1 MAQSAELPGGDT
13 MMHRLVQPIVRA
25 ACRLWREEEGV
36 IIACSLAVF
45 LFLYVLGCGIYTLGT
60 TLCEREALQ
69 NAADAAAYS
78 AATIQADALSRM
90 AMVNR
95 ALAYTY
101 TQMSCKQ
108 MDCITARW
116 LGQVIKRFNEDSD
129 AAKNWTTT
137 LFLKTWPV
145 TLFSFATTVVT
156 LIPANVDRWS
166 RAKNGDYI
174 DRTPGVA
181 WFCGYANQHD
191 AVCLNGRQLDP
202 GTWRSL
208 RGQANML
215 SDIDAM
221 LTEQIGY
228 DKLLIAQ
235 LNVQLQIIHRQMCE
249 AIEAAVPAV
258 LERNLCAAFGE
269 DAASRSYYALK
280 SPAAAWNPY
289 AAADSL
295 TEGEVAF
302 SGYYSAL
309 YNTEDG
315 ERRFLAMSDPANPTK
330 QQWMLPEF
338 FISHDL
344 RKQRDGRGIAAL
356 LSGDQR
362 LAAGGL
368 DQWFVRGQRQSNTY
382 LRVDGMPGLQRV
394 YWDSNTEE
402 RLPALNLMTRVTRA
416 NHMVSA
422 TIKSPGGFLEMLTSL
437 LNSLL
442 TAVDLQPSVANRAG
456 DLYPA
461 ACREIRPTTALYADY
476 EWFAAKWFCIGLKSP
491 TPWRRYYK
499 LRGNYYVLGFP
510 KFYCGAIKKGE
521 RRDPRFFCDYKAL
534 YKNFYDMSGGDATG
548 MHGYNGK
555 DCDVFSVASA
565 IAKQMRYNFS
575 GKGIAREDYCSCALG
590 LLTRK
595 PYLGGAARIYGDDRA
610 ICPVREEDFTV
621 NEKTGRF
628 TFVDVYQ
635 GERATPWVLNER
647 FFGPDGTISVAV
659 AIRRRNPWSR
669 LAGVFTRESSSIAAI
684 GNPSGRE
691 EGPDAKAGSYMWTM
705 ASARAAFRSSGF
717 ETEQASYRY
726 LNATAGSDTLG
737 ANKEPDESGCVCKT
751 AGGVLAQGRLWNLCT
766 TDWVPT
772 LVPVAMGKVRDYYA
786 VEDAFVP
793 AEQEASS
800 PLVALLMAPFD
811 PSLQREADDQLG
823 WQCLSGEAGSEQTS
837 DDFLKLPAPGEG
849 NKRFAPTPDWRQL
862 RLYRLL

>member
-13 MMHRLVQPIVRA
+13 VMHRLVQPIIRA
-25 ACRLWREEEGV
+25 TRRLWREEDGV

-129 AAKNWTTT
+129 AAEDWTSTA
-137 LFLKTWPV
+137 FLPDMPV
-145 TLFSFATTVVT
+145 NVIKAVRAVIEAFL
-156 LIPANVDRWS
+156 ANLGPL
-166 RAKNGDYI
+166 RAKRNNYFKDNKGGN
-174 DRTPGVA
+174 PKES
-181 WFCGYANQHD
+181 WFCGYANQHG
-191 AVCLNGRQLDP
+191 AVCLNGRQLAPDIWS
-202 GTWRSL
+202 GL

-235 LNVQLQIIHRQMCE
+235 LNVQLQVIHRQMCE

-330 QQWMLPEF
+330 QQWKLPEF

-344 RKQRDGRGIAAL
+344 RKQRDSRDIAAL

-368 DQWFVRGQRQSNTY
+368 DQWFVRGQRQGNTY

-402 RLPALNLMTRVTRA
+402 RLPALNLITRVTRA

-422 TIKSPGGFLEMLTSL
+422 TIKSPGGLLDVLTSL
-437 LNSLL
+437 FNSLL
-442 TAVDLQPSVANRAG
+442 AAVDLQPSVANRAG

-476 EWFAAKWFCIGLKSP
+476 EWFAAKWFCIGLKQKHSWSRYK
-491 TPWRRYYK
+491 WR
-499 LRGNYYVLGFP
+499 GIVIGFP
-510 KFYCGAIKKGE
+510 KYYCGKSGW
-521 RRDPRFFCDYKAL
+521 RDRYFAKEPWD
-534 YKNFYDMSGGDATG
+534 NFNDMIGLDATG
-548 MHGYNGK
+548 MHGYNGE

-726 LNATAGSDTLG
+726 LNATSGSDTLG

-786 VEDAFVP
+786 IEDAFVP

-849 NKRFAPTPDWRQL
+849 NKRFDPTPDWRQL

>member
-13 MMHRLVQPIVRA
+13 VMHRLVQPIVRA
-25 ACRLWREEEGV
+25 ARRLWCEEEGV

-129 AAKNWTTT
+129 AAEGWTSTA
-137 LFLKTWPV
+137 FLPDMPV
-145 TLFSFATTVVT
+145 AVIKAVGAVIEAIL
-156 LIPANVDRWS
+156 ANLGPL

-174 DRTPGVA
+174 ARTPGVA
-181 WFCGYANQHD
+181 WFCGYANQHG
-191 AVCLNGRQLDP
+191 AVCLNGRQLAPDIWS
-202 GTWRSL
+202 GL

-235 LNVQLQIIHRQMCE
+235 LNVQLQVIHRQMCE

-330 QQWMLPEF
+330 QQWKLPEF

-344 RKQRDGRGIAAL
+344 RKQRDSRGIVAL

-368 DQWFVRGQRQSNTY
+368 DQWFVRGQRQGNTY

-422 TIKSPGGFLEMLTSL
+422 TIKSPGGLLDVLTSL
-437 LNSLL
+437 FNSLL

-476 EWFAAKWFCIGLKSP
+476 EWFAAKWFCIGLKRNKL
-491 TPWRRYYK
+491 TGKYKWRRRS
-499 LRGNYYVLGFP
+499 LLAFP
-510 KFYCGAIKKGE
+510 KFYCGYVGKRK
-521 RRDPRFFCDYKAL
+521 RYFFNDWDGVIPWDIVD
-534 YKNFYDMSGGDATG
+534 NTNDMMGLDATG
-548 MHGYNGK
+548 MHGYNGE
-555 DCDVFSVASA
+555 DCDVFSVARA

-595 PYLGGAARIYGDDRA
+595 PYFGGAARIYGDDRA

-726 LNATAGSDTLG
+726 LNATSGSDTLG
-737 ANKEPDESGCVCKT
+737 ADKELDERGCVCKT

-837 DDFLKLPAPGEG
+837 DDFLKLPALGEG
-849 NKRFAPTPDWRQL
+849 NKRFDPTPDWRQL